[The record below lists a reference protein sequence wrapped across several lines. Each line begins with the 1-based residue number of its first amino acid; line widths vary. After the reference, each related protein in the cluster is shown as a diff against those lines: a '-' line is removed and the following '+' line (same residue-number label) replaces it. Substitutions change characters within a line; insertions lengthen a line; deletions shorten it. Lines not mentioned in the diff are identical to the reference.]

1 MNNLSENKL
10 VVIHWNSRNVKN
22 NIISVLN
29 YIDNNEVY
37 IRNLYFKLID
47 NLTDK
52 EIKKGNLNDYYKY
65 KSVYNLWQ
73 MSTICEK
80 SFYKSPEITN
90 VIKFLA
96 IELIIEEKKPNEVHI
111 IDAPKKVNK
120 IIKDYCLSSKIKFKI
135 NYQNKSR
142 FNFLKVNHFTKGLI
156 IYFIKLLLNFNS
168 YKQKVNYFSGKNS
181 SFIVSYL
188 THLDKEKI
196 SKKLFGTGLWG
207 DFPELLN
214 KNGFNNNWLL
224 VPANFKNSDNL
235 FNVLKLSRKENKSRF
250 NFIYS
255 SLDIMSWL
263 EILKDYIIIF
273 IKSYQY
279 DYKSIFNYKDKTN
292 LFSLFSTDFLS
303 SVRGAVLLE
312 NLIFINS
319 FDKIFSYLAYQKTG
333 FYLQENQGWELAFN
347 SAWRKYNHGK
357 LISVQHSTISFW
369 DLRYHNRFK
378 NYLNSPDFFIVNSI
392 SAKDAFISLNY
403 NQNKV
408 RLLEALRYSK
418 LKKKNNSKEENC
430 RVLILGD
437 ILKKTTTEM
446 LNILYNVIPDYKKYE
461 FKFKAH
467 PAQQIKIMNKVS
479 SIKTIDKPLVN
490 ILNNTDIVICPAS
503 SGAAVEAYYKNLKT
517 IIYVSNGELNTSP
530 LKNFEKVNF
539 FTNEDEL
546 RLSLNSKNNI
556 INENQEIFL
565 IDENLPKWKEFL
577 NSELNQ

>member
-1 MNNLSENKL
+1 M
-10 VVIHWNSRNVKN
+10 
-22 NIISVLN
+22 
-29 YIDNNEVY
+29 
-37 IRNLYFKLID
+37 
-47 NLTDK
+47 
-52 EIKKGNLNDYYKY
+52 
-65 KSVYNLWQ
+65 
-73 MSTICEK
+73 
-80 SFYKSPEITN
+80 
-90 VIKFLA
+90 
-96 IELIIEEKKPNEVHI
+96 
-111 IDAPKKVNK
+111 
-120 IIKDYCLSSKIKFKI
+120 
-135 NYQNKSR
+135 
-142 FNFLKVNHFTKGLI
+142 
-156 IYFIKLLLNFNS
+156 
-168 YKQKVNYFSGKNS
+168 
-181 SFIVSYL
+181 
-188 THLDKEKI
+188 
-196 SKKLFGTGLWG
+196 FGTGLWG

-392 SAKDAFISLNY
+392 SARDAFISLNY

-467 PAQQIKIMNKVS
+467 PAQQIKIMK
-479 SIKTIDKPLVN
+479 KCLV
-490 ILNNTDIVICPAS
+490 
-503 SGAAVEAYYKNLKT
+503 
-517 IIYVSNGELNTSP
+517 
-530 LKNFEKVNF
+530 
-539 FTNEDEL
+539 L
-546 RLSLNSKNNI
+546 R
-556 INENQEIFL
+556 Q
-565 IDENLPKWKEFL
+565 
-577 NSELNQ
+577 